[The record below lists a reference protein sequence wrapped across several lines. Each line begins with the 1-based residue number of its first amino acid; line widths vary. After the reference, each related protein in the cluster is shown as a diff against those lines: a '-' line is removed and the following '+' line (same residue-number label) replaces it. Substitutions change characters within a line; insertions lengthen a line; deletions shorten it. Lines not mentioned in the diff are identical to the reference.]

1 MILNEFA
8 TMAPEKQV
16 AKIFESYF
24 DQKFDVANLDPA
36 GARRML
42 GRVSHTLAE
51 HRATSAVHGSEH
63 SAAYLKLV
71 MMEQALRLHL
81 DSFNN
86 ATRAILEDN
95 DVQQVQVVLA
105 AQDMVDK
112 VQKMIEEFS
121 EMQYK
126 ELPAL
131 VDSIRNQV
139 GTAEADAFNNSATA
153 ALEGLIANLQ
163 NSKSQLDQAK
173 SILTGQAPEGP
184 PQALPGE
191 MPPAPEM
198 TAAPEMPPVEEPAAG
213 DEAGEVDLGRAKR

>member
-1 MILNEFA
+1 MILNEF
-8 TMAPEKQV
+8 TTLAPKQQV
-16 AKIFESYF
+16 ARIFDQYF
-24 DQKFDVANLDPA
+24 DQKFDISSLEPA
-36 GARRML
+36 QARKML
-42 GRVSHTLAE
+42 SRVVSTLAE
-51 HRATSAVHGSEH
+51 HRSSPSARGSETN
-63 SAAYLKLV
+63 SAYLKLV
-71 MMEQALRLHL
+71 MMEQALHLHL
-81 DSFNN
+81 DSFNQ
-86 ATRAILEDN
+86 ATRAIMEEN
-95 DVQQVQVVLA
+95 DVQQAQVVLA

-139 GTAEADAFNNSATA
+139 GTAEADAFNNSATS

-198 TAAPEMPPVEEPAAG
+198 SAAPEMPPVEEPAAG
-213 DEAGEVDLGRAKR
+213 GEAGEVDLGRAKR